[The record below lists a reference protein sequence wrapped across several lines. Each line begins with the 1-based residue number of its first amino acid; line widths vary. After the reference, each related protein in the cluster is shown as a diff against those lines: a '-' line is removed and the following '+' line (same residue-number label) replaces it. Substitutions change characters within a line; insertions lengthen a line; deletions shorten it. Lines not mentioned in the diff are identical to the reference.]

1 MNGNIINVTALNTV
15 INSIFRAEELLHD
28 IQVAGEVSGYKIAKG
43 HAYFTL
49 KDENS
54 QISVTCFNC
63 AKTYIPKDGESIVA
77 KGSVDYYAKGGK
89 LNFNVD
95 SITPIGKGLLA
106 IQLEMLKQKLQKD
119 GYFDEQYKKPIPPY
133 PTNICVITSFNGAVI
148 RDIKKTI
155 RRKNDLIN
163 IFIKDARVQ
172 GAEAHNDIIKSL
184 EQVDK
189 MGYDL
194 LIIARGGGSAEELM
208 PFNNEALVKTIFKCK
223 TPIISAVGHETD
235 VTLCDLVAD
244 YRAATPTAAAEYIA
258 YDTTQL
264 KEYFAAVLL
273 KMNKCVNA
281 CIVDGERELKS
292 KLNLI
297 NSQMKL
303 KYSSNKHL
311 IEQYLTKLNNTV
323 KNSYTLREYYLA
335 NTITK
340 LQALNPLGILEKGY
354 WYMSKDG
361 VPITSAKSLAIGD
374 KVSLQASKGKVKAQ
388 VVEVEDEI

>member
-1 MNGNIINVTALNTV
+1 
-15 INSIFRAEELLHD
+15 
-28 IQVAGEVSGYKIAKG
+28 
-43 HAYFTL
+43 
-49 KDENS
+49 
-54 QISVTCFNC
+54 
-63 AKTYIPKDGESIVA
+63 
-77 KGSVDYYAKGGK
+77 
-89 LNFNVD
+89 
-95 SITPIGKGLLA
+95 GKGLLA

-119 GYFDEQYKKPIPPY
+119 GYFDDQYKKPIPPY
-133 PTNICVITSFNGAVI
+133 PTNVCVITSFNGAVI

-163 IFIKDARVQ
+163 IFIKDVRVQ
-172 GAEAHNDIIKSL
+172 GAEASNDIIKSL

-189 MGYDL
+189 MGYDV

-208 PFNNEALVKTIFKCK
+208 SFNDESLVKAIFKCK

-273 KMNKCVNA
+273 KMSKCVNA
-281 CIVDGERELKS
+281 SITDGERELKN
-292 KLNLI
+292 KLNFI

-303 KYSSNKHL
+303 KYSSNKHV

-323 KNSYTLREYYLA
+323 KSAYTLKEHYLA

-340 LQALNPLGILEKGY
+340 LQALNPLGILQKGY

-361 VPITSAKSLAIGD
+361 NPVTSVKSIKMGD
-374 KVSLQASKGKVKAQ
+374 NVSLQTSDGKIKAQ
-388 VVEVEDEI
+388 VVGVENEI

>member
-15 INSIFRAEELLHD
+15 INSIFRAEEHLHD

-49 KDENS
+49 KDENC

-95 SITPIGKGLLA
+95 SITPIGQGLLA
-106 IQLEMLKQKLQKD
+106 LQFEILKQKLQKE
-119 GYFDEQYKKPIPPY
+119 GYFDERFKKPIPQY
-133 PTNICVITSFNGAVI
+133 PTNVCVITSFNGAVI

-163 IFIKDARVQ
+163 IFIKDVRVQ
-172 GAEAHNDIIKSL
+172 GSEAHNDIIRSL
-184 EQVDK
+184 EQVDN
-189 MGYDL
+189 MGYDVV
-194 LIIARGGGSAEELM
+194 IIARGGGSAEELM
-208 PFNNEALVKTIFKCK
+208 PFNNESLVKAIFRCN

-235 VTLCDLVAD
+235 VTLCDMVAD
-244 YRAATPTAAAEYIA
+244 YRAVTPTAAAEYIA
-258 YDTTQL
+258 YDTYEL
-264 KEYFAAVLL
+264 KSYFAAVLV
-273 KMNKCVNA
+273 KMNKCAKV
-281 CIVDGERELKS
+281 CISDGERELKN
-292 KLNLI
+292 KLNYI

-303 KYSSNKHL
+303 NYSSNRYL

-323 KNSYTLREYYLA
+323 NRTYTLNEHKLA

-361 VPITSAKSLAIGD
+361 SPIASAKSLAIGD
-374 KVSLQASKGKVKAQ
+374 RVSLKTSDGKIKAQ
-388 VVEVEDEI
+388 VMEVENEI

>member
-15 INSIFRAEELLHD
+15 INSIFRAEEHLHD
-28 IQVAGEVSGYKIAKG
+28 IQVAGEVSGHKIAKG

-49 KDENS
+49 KDENC

-63 AKTYIPKDGESIVA
+63 AKTYIPKDGESIIA

-106 IQLEMLKQKLQKD
+106 IQLEMLKQKLQKE
-119 GYFDEQYKKPIPPY
+119 GYFDEQFKKPIPPY

-163 IFIKDARVQ
+163 IFIKDVRVQ
-172 GAEAHNDIIKSL
+172 GAEASKDIIKSL
-184 EQVDK
+184 EKVDN

-208 PFNNEALVKTIFKCK
+208 PFNDEALVKAIFMCK

-258 YDTTQL
+258 YDTAML
-264 KEYFAAVLL
+264 KEYFVAVLL
-273 KMNKCVNA
+273 KMGKIVNA
-281 CIVDGERELKS
+281 SVTDGERELKN
-292 KLNLI
+292 KLNFI

-303 KYSSNKHL
+303 KYNSNKYL
-311 IEQYLTKLNNTV
+311 IEQNLTKLSNVV
-323 KNSYTLREYYLA
+323 KNTYIAQEHCLA
-335 NTITK
+335 NKITK

-361 VPITSAKSLAIGD
+361 APIASTKSLEVGD
-374 KVSLQASKGKVKAQ
+374 NVSLQTRDGKIKAQ
-388 VVEVEDEI
+388 VVEVENEI

>member
-15 INSIFRAEELLHD
+15 INSIFRAEEHLHD

-49 KDENS
+49 KDENC

-63 AKTYIPKDGESIVA
+63 AKTYIPKDGESIIA

-106 IQLEMLKQKLQKD
+106 LQLELLMQKLQKE
-119 GYFDEQYKKPIPPY
+119 GYFDEQFKKPIPAY
-133 PTNICVITSFNGAVI
+133 PTNVCVVTSFNGAVI

-163 IFIKDARVQ
+163 IFIKDVRVQ
-172 GAEAHNDIIKSL
+172 GEEAHKDIVKAL

-189 MGYDL
+189 MGYDV

-208 PFNNEALVKTIFKCK
+208 PFNNELLVKAVFKCK
-223 TPIISAVGHETD
+223 TPVISAVGHETD

-244 YRAATPTAAAEYIA
+244 YRAATPTAAAEYVA
-258 YDTTQL
+258 YDTGQL
-264 KEYFAAVLL
+264 KEYFAAVLI
-273 KMNKCVNA
+273 KMNKYAKESIYN
-281 CIVDGERELKS
+281 GERELKN
-292 KLNLI
+292 KLGYI

-303 KYSSNKHL
+303 LYSSNRHY
-311 IEQYLTKLNNTV
+311 IEQYLTKLD
-323 KNSYTLREYYLA
+323 NSVNRKYTLCEHRLA
-335 NTITK
+335 NAITK
-340 LQALNPLGILEKGY
+340 LQALNPLGVLEKGY
-354 WYMSKDG
+354 WYMSKDSAP
-361 VPITSAKSLAIGD
+361 VTSAKSLKIGD
-374 KVSLQASKGKVKAQ
+374 NVSLRTGDGSILAQ
-388 VVEVEDEI
+388 VLEVKDEI